1 MPFLLS
7 LAADDGDPGITAF
20 ILTAL
25 SVLLIIVTMPFSL
38 CLCIKVINRVY
49 GKEICKKADRGRPN
63 RRLKRFMTRVHHS
76 HSIHAKD
83 QQFRAKKMKG
93 RLGCHTLSRSTCLK
107 FPAHLP
113 SGEVMRRMKALF
125 TSLPGC
131 DRVREG
137 GDLPSGPTAQGRLE
151 RARHLQRHPLHR
163 HLQVCRP
170 QDRLLRRPA
179 ARGRP
184 EMK

>member
-49 GKEICKKADRGRPN
+49 GKEICKKAERGRPD

-76 HSIHAKD
+76 HSIYAKD
-83 QQFRAKKMKG
+83 KQVRAKEMKG
-93 RLGCHTLSRSTCLK
+93 RSGCHSLSRSMCLK
-107 FPAHLP
+107 FPPHLP
-113 SGEVMRRMKALF
+113 S
-125 TSLPGC
+125 
-131 DRVREG
+131 RE
-137 GDLPSGPTAQGRLE
+137 R
-151 RARHLQRHPLHR
+151 
-163 HLQVCRP
+163 
-170 QDRLLRRPA
+170 
-179 ARGRP
+179 
-184 EMK
+184 